1 MESKISLGQVVYS
14 KSGRD
19 AGKAF
24 LVVAYADGKVCYAD
38 GKVCYAD
45 GDLRRL
51 ENAKKKNWK
60 HIIETEFVDQTI
72 MGKLQNG
79 EKVTNADI
87 RKALSNYVCDGT
99 EEV

>member
-1 MESKISLGQVVYS
+1 MESKISLGQVIYS

-24 LVVAYADGKVCYAD
+24 LVVAYADERVS
-38 GKVCYAD
+38 YAD

-51 ENAKKKNWK
+51 ENAKKKNRK

-72 MGKLQNG
+72 MEKLQNG
-79 EKVTNADI
+79 EKVSNADL

>member
-1 MESKISLGQVVYS
+1 MESKISLGQVIYS

-19 AGKAF
+19 AGKVF
-24 LVVAYADGKVCYAD
+24 VVVAQDAEQ
-38 GKVCYAD
+38 VCYAD

-51 ENAKKKNWK
+51 ENAKKKNRK

-72 MGKLQNG
+72 MEKLQKG
-79 EKVTNADI
+79 EKITNAEI
-87 RKALSNYVCDGT
+87 RRTLSSYKCDGT

>member
-24 LVVAYADGKVCYAD
+24 LVVAYAD

>member
-1 MESKISLGQVVYS
+1 MESKISLGQVIFS

-24 LVVAYADGKVCYAD
+24 LVVAYADERVS
-38 GKVCYAD
+38 YAD

-51 ENAKKKNWK
+51 ENAKKKNRK

-72 MGKLQNG
+72 MEKLQNG
-79 EKVTNADI
+79 EKVSNADL
-87 RKALSNYVCDGT
+87 RKALSNYGCDGT

>member
-1 MESKISLGQVVYS
+1 MESKISLGQVIFS

-24 LVVAYADGKVCYAD
+24 LVIAVEQERI
-38 GKVCYAD
+38 CYAD

-51 ENAKKKNWK
+51 ECAKKKNRK

-72 MGKLQNG
+72 MEKLLHG
-79 EKVTNADI
+79 EKVSNADI
-87 RKALSNYVCDGT
+87 RKALRNYSGDGA

>member
-1 MESKISLGQVVYS
+1 MESKISLGQVIYS

-24 LVVAYADGKVCYAD
+24 LVVAYADG
-38 GKVCYAD
+38 
-45 GDLRRL
+45 DLRRL
-51 ENAKKKNWK
+51 ENAKKKNRK

-72 MGKLQNG
+72 MEKLQNG
-79 EKVTNADI
+79 EKVSNADL

>member
-24 LVVAYADGKVCYAD
+24 LAVAYADGKI
-38 GKVCYAD
+38 CYAD

-51 ENAKKKNWK
+51 ENAKKKNRK

-72 MGKLQNG
+72 MEKLQSG

-87 RKALSNYVCDGT
+87 RKALSNYVCNGT